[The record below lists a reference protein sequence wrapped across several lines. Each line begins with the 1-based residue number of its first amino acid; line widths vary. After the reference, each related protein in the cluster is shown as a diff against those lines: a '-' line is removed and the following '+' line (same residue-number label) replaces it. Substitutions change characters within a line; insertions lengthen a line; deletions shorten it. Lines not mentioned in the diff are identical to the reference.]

1 MSHSPNKRLL
11 SDILADDTDADFRAA
26 LLDDTLLFVRRKRRF
41 RKVRNGAYAS
51 LALVG
56 LALASFHFLASKPSF
71 SRRVEPGY
79 VLITTQPLPADA
91 VVSTSQDRS
100 VATISSSPTINF
112 VTTTD
117 NTAPVLRQL
126 DDEELLALLPS
137 PALIVRRGPHLAEVV
152 FAEPDLQHT
161 VSPN

>member
-1 MSHSPNKRLL
+1 MSQSPNKRLL
-11 SDILADDTDADFRAA
+11 SDILAEDADSDFRGA
-26 LLDDTLLFVRRKRRF
+26 LLDHTLFFVRRKRRF
-41 RKVRNGAYAS
+41 RKVRNGAFAS
-51 LALVG
+51 LALIG
-56 LALASFHFLASKPSF
+56 LALASFHFLGSKPTLTK
-71 SRRVEPGY
+71 RAEPSY

-91 VVSTSQDRS
+91 VVSTGRDQS
-100 VATISSSPTINF
+100 VATVSSSPMINF
-112 VTTTD
+112 VTTG

-152 FAEPDLQHT
+152 FAGPDLQHT